1 MYFSFVVEVNP
12 VFACSSLLSNPVLS
26 LELLYQCY
34 LASCTCSFFWFADS
48 IPMQVSDKFWCKD
61 WKIWSVKYIL
71 GWSTFRVPGFQFQ
84 LPAKGGRRENRRGS
98 RVNRLERCENA
109 VPAPEWSKQNVLRW
123 QFSKNSNLFNCVVAL
138 FENLA
143 MSFLETS
150 YPQSGS
156 LMLHFPP
163 PPKSTEV
170 STQPLPTS
178 LK

>member
-1 MYFSFVVEVNP
+1 MYFSFVVEENP
-12 VFACSSLLSNPVLS
+12 VFACSSLLSNPVSVSRTAISAISAIWPPAPAVPFGLQTVFLCRSQINFDVKIEKYGLWNIYLDGQLS
-26 LELLYQCY
+26 E
-34 LASCTCSFFWFADS
+34 
-48 IPMQVSDKFWCKD
+48 
-61 WKIWSVKYIL
+61 
-71 GWSTFRVPGFQFQ
+71 FQGSR
-84 LPAKGGRRENRRGS
+84 KKRESRRGS

-138 FENLA
+138 VANLA